1 MSNETIKDVNNAS
14 NGNGRKPVA
23 LEALR
28 RAAEQAR
35 QLARQ
40 THTPIWIMSNGK
52 LIDATQTEPAK
63 TTP

>member
-1 MSNETIKDVNNAS
+1 MSNEPTKHGTNTS
-14 NGNGRKPVA
+14 NGNGHKPIA

-40 THTPIWIMSNGK
+40 THTPVWIMSNGK
-52 LIDATQTEPAK
+52 LIDAMQSEAAE